1 MENYINTLPV
11 NQVFL
16 FLIIGA
22 LLHFVFYVVNTYIIP
37 VFKKKRASVGLYWLR
52 FQIVSWTVFLLLFFS
67 VLFKENMYLTLA
79 ISAIIVGVGWNFWTN
94 FFAGVMI
101 KFTNQ
106 FKVNDNISTELATG
120 KIKNI
125 KIAFTELINTK
136 GELLVV
142 PNIQMK
148 KAVLKHHNKKNT
160 LNTSTFICNT
170 KIDHHEVLKYA
181 MNCPYFTGNQNIKV
195 TKNQNKDYEIKAM
208 LLDESFKEKVYEYFE
223 NLTKINK

>member
-16 FLIIGA
+16 FIIIGA

-37 VFKKKRASVGLYWLR
+37 VFKKKRASIDLYWLR
-52 FQIVSWTVFLLLFFS
+52 FQILSWTVFLLLFFS

-79 ISAIIVGVGWNFWTN
+79 ISVITVGIGWNFWTN

-106 FKVNDNISTELATG
+106 FKINDNISTELATG

-125 KIAFTELINTK
+125 KMTFTEVINAE

-160 LNTSTFICNT
+160 LNTNTFICST
-170 KIDHHEVLKYA
+170 KIDHNEVLKYA

-195 TKNQNKDYEIKAM
+195 IKNQNKDYEIKAM
-208 LLDESFKEKVYEYFE
+208 LLDESFKEKAGDYFNE
-223 NLTKINK
+223 LL